1 MIFVSN
7 PINELASG
15 IIIIIIIEHFNVKNV
30 GLFIMET
37 KMNFVRNIIRNLK
50 KGKLVMM
57 RIKIRGGGRK

>member
-37 KMNFVRNIIRNLK
+37 KTNFVRNIIRNLK

-57 RIKIRGGGRK
+57 RIKIGGGGRK